1 LALVSRPTVALTRRF
16 PDAVE
21 KAARE
26 QFVVTGNPDDVQHD
40 AGGLAR
46 LLASHDGVLCT
57 VTDRFT
63 ADVLATTPRRARVL
77 ANFGVG
83 VNHIDRD
90 AARAAGITVTNTPD
104 VLTDDTADL
113 AIALMLMTLRRLG
126 DGERVLRAGAWDGWR
141 PTQYL
146 GARLTGKR
154 LGIVG
159 FGRIGQAVAE
169 RAHFGF
175 RMAVQYWGPR
185 AAAGHP
191 FATRAHTLES
201 LVATSDVISLHCPAV
216 PETRHLID
224 AVTLALMPRTGVLI
238 NTARGDVV
246 DEAALAAA
254 LHSGGIAGAGIDVYE
269 REPVVH
275 AELLTAPNTVL
286 LPHLG
291 SATIETRDAMGL
303 KAVENLRAA
312 LAGDMP
318 PDRVV

>member
-1 LALVSRPTVALTRRF
+1 VSRPAVALTRRF
-16 PDAVE
+16 PEAVE
-21 KAARE
+21 AAARAH
-26 QFVVTGNPDDVQHD
+26 FVVTSNPDDVPQD
-40 AGGLAR
+40 ASGLAR

-63 ADVLATTPRRARVL
+63 RDVLTTPSRRAKVL

-90 AARAAGITVTNTPD
+90 AARAAGIIVTNTPD

-159 FGRIGQAVAE
+159 FGRIGQAVAA
-169 RAHFGF
+169 RAHHGF

-185 AAAGHP
+185 APAEHQ

-201 LVATSDVISLHCPAV
+201 LVATSDVVSLHCPAV

-312 LAGDMP
+312 LAGGTP